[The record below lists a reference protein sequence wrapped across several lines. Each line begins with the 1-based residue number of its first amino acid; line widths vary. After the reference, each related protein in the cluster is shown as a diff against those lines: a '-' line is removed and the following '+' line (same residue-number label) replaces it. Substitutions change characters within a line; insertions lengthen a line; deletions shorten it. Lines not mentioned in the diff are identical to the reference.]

1 MDVDWDPDAELQRL
15 EKARERVRQLRSKV
29 KYLRDDVSGSHS
41 GAKIRDP
48 KGSASNAE
56 KLPFPTRDGR

>member
-29 KYLRDDVSGSHS
+29 KYLRDDVPGSRS
-41 GAKIRDP
+41 EGEIRDP
-48 KGSASNAE
+48 KASAPKGE
-56 KLPFPTRDGR
+56 KLPVPAQDRR